1 MEYNLKSNIKW
12 EIIKF
17 FSETI
22 AIKINIISA
31 YYDVV
36 DRINIRE
43 KNHYLKLHVSL
54 LYTQNI

>member
-22 AIKINIISA
+22 AIKVNIISA

-54 LYTQNI
+54 L